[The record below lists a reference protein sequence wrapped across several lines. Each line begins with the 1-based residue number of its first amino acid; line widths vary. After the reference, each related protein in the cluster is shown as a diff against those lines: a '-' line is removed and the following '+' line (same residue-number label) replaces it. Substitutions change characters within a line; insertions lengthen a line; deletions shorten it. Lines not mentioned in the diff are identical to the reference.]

1 MRTDDELM
9 LAYRA
14 GDIRAFEELFDRYR
28 EPIWRFFRRR
38 VADPLRAEEVLS
50 PPTG

>member
-14 GDIRAFEELFDRYR
+14 GDIRAFEELFESVPGTDLAVF
-28 EPIWRFFRRR
+28 P
-38 VADPLRAEEVLS
+38 AS
-50 PPTG
+50 SG